1 MLISLSSTRRM
12 DFGGGSSGSSV
23 LGVSGV
29 SARWLWLWTACM
41 PGK

>member
-12 DFGGGSSGSSV
+12 DFGGDPSGSSV

-29 SARWLWLWTACM
+29 SVRWLLFTCM